1 MKRLT
6 TAIFITLLLI
16 PCSATELWNGFT
28 DEMTKQQVISRANKL
43 LNAPPKEYNFLAGND
58 GIELFLNDHEHAN
71 HFLRIASVVCYSS
84 PNKEFQRHVLFYADG
99 GNVRF
104 YFIENNLYAVAVEWH
119 PAIAEQVIKKAEET
133 YGNNFR
139 IFDAHRVFTNA
150 KPTVLWDFP
159 DKEVYLNE
167 WCLTIGDEPF
177 PKLYVFSK
185 ERMKRGKEII
195 QQEEYERKRKIEQE
209 RQQAANKI
217 AF

>member
-6 TAIFITLLLI
+6 TAIFIVLLLI

-43 LNAPPKEYNFLAGND
+43 LNALPKEYNSLASAD
-58 GIELFLNDHEHAN
+58 GIELFLNEHEHAN
-71 HFLRIASVVCYSS
+71 HFLRVVSVVCYSS
-84 PNKEFQRHVLFYADG
+84 PNKEFQRHSLFNADG

-104 YFIENNLYAVAVEWH
+104 YFIENNLYAVAVEWN
-119 PAIAEQVIKKAEET
+119 PAIAEQVIEKAEEN
-133 YGNNFR
+133 YGTNFR
-139 IFDAHRVFTNA
+139 IFDKHTAFSNA

-159 DKEVYLNE
+159 NKEVYLNE
-167 WCLTIGDEPF
+167 WCQTIGYEPF

-185 ERMKRGKEII
+185 EKMKRGKEII
-195 QQEEYERKRKIEQE
+195 QQQEYERKRRTEQE
-209 RQQAANKI
+209 RQQAADKI